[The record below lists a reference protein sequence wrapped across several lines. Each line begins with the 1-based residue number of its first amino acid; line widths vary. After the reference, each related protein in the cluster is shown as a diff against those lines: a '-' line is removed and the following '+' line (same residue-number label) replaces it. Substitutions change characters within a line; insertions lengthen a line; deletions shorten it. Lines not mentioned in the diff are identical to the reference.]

1 LSRIPVFR
9 KVESGLLSAWNNLES
24 GDRALGAGRS
34 RTTIDQAAD
43 WLAFVMQELGM
54 NLTSE

>member
-1 LSRIPVFR
+1 MFR

-24 GDRALGAGRS
+24 GDRALGAGRGS